1 MVSGIGSLNNFNNA
15 LISYNSISIQDA
27 KISHQSDEIIDEY
40 IPSLKK
46 TQDYSLD
53 FDKLDK
59 FGINSFND
67 YVIARN
73 IQVNAANI
81 VQDYTI
87 QNPNIDYKTEFE
99 NFLKYKGCSDATE
112 LQNSNGS
119 CSLFSSKCNTENN
132 ILYKTL
138 TNIKLRNPLDLDV
151 NETFSSLL
159 SYIDELNSYPE
170 LSLSGTPEQITDNLL
185 KMLQNI
191 KEPDENISNLI
202 SLMDKYK
209 EQLANENKERSNN
222 ANYNVDYNKYVENS
236 RKLALS
242 KYQC

>member
-1 MVSGIGSLNNFNNA
+1 MVSGIGSLNNINNA
-15 LISYNSISIQDA
+15 LISYNSISIQDR
-27 KISHQSDEIIDEY
+27 KISFQSDEIIDEY

-46 TQDYSLD
+46 SQDYSLD

-59 FGINSFND
+59 FGINSFED

-81 VQDYTI
+81 VQDYTK
-87 QNPNIDYKTEFE
+87 QDSNIDYKTEFE

-119 CSLFSSKCNTENN
+119 FSLRSSGCNTENN
-132 ILYKTL
+132 ILYKIL
-138 TNIKLRNPLDLDV
+138 TEIKIRNPEALDV
-151 NETFSSLL
+151 DETLSSLL
-159 SYIDELNSYPE
+159 ANIDELNSNLE
-170 LSLSGTPEQITDNLL
+170 LSLSGTSIQMADTLL

-209 EQLANENKERSNN
+209 EQLANESKERSNN

-242 KYQC
+242 KYQR

>member
-99 NFLKYKGCSDATE
+99 NFLKYKGCSDAT
-112 LQNSNGS
+112 
-119 CSLFSSKCNTENN
+119 
-132 ILYKTL
+132 
-138 TNIKLRNPLDLDV
+138 
-151 NETFSSLL
+151 
-159 SYIDELNSYPE
+159 
-170 LSLSGTPEQITDNLL
+170 
-185 KMLQNI
+185 
-191 KEPDENISNLI
+191 
-202 SLMDKYK
+202 
-209 EQLANENKERSNN
+209 
-222 ANYNVDYNKYVENS
+222 
-236 RKLALS
+236 
-242 KYQC
+242 